1 MAWKAFSF
9 FFITI
14 LFFLSHE
21 FFALSTIGL
30 VPLRLFSAC
39 SHQLLQSVS
48 FSTSIDALIAFYCFQ
63 ATIQLLVFSIVPLDF
78 FCDCL
83 NGMDLF
89 FAEQHAMFLVLCIF
103 ILCSLSRILPLK
115 DRMVQEKAPHTTLK
129 FIITLFLQHLT
140 IFFRFYSF

>member
-1 MAWKAFSF
+1 MVWRAFSF

-14 LFFLSHE
+14 LFFPSHE
-21 FFALSTIGL
+21 FFALLAIGL

-39 SHQLLQSVS
+39 SHQSLQWVS
-48 FSTSIDALIAFYCFQ
+48 FSPSIDALIAFYCFK
-63 ATIQLLVFSIVPLDF
+63 ATIRLIVFLIVPLDF
-78 FCDCL
+78 FCGCL

-89 FAEQHAMFLVLCIF
+89 FAEQHARFLVLCIF

-115 DRMVQEKAPHTTLK
+115 DHMVQEKAPHTTLK

-140 IFFRFYSF
+140 LFF